1 MHLARVIGS
10 VWATRKVATLEGRK
24 MLLIQPLDVDLKPAG
39 RPIAAVDTRQAGP
52 GDVVMFVSAREA
64 VLAVTGDVDH
74 LTPVDAAVTGI
85 VDSVGDRLT

>member
-10 VWATRKVATLEGRK
+10 VWATKKVAELEGRK
-24 MLLIQPLDVDLKPAG
+24 LLLIQPLDEKLEPVG

-52 GDVVMFVSAREA
+52 GDVVMYVSAREA
-64 VLAVTGDVDH
+64 VIAVTGDVNH

-85 VDSVGDRLT
+85 VDSVGDQVV

>member
-10 VWATRKVATLEGRK
+10 VWATKKVATLEGRK
-24 MLLIQPLDVDLKPAG
+24 LLLIQPLDADLAPVG
-39 RPIAAVDTRQAGP
+39 QPIAAVDTRQAGP
-52 GDVVMFVSAREA
+52 GDVVMVVSAREA
-64 VLAVTGDVDH
+64 VIAVTGDVNH